1 MNILAILQSLTPK
14 QRNAVVAAYLGW
26 TLDAFDFFILI
37 FVLKDVIREFH
48 SDLSAVSFTVN
59 LTLAMRPVG
68 ALLFGLVADRIGRRP
83 TLMADILFY
92 SAVEFAC
99 GFAPSLAVLL
109 VLRALYGVAMGG
121 EWGVGASLTMETIPA
136 PARGIVSGILQA
148 GYPSGYLL
156 ASLVNWTLY
165 EHIGWRGMFMI
176 GALPALLVLYVRR
189 QVEESPIWLEREH
202 EHEHEGGAFRWNLIA
217 RQWKLFLYVIVLM
230 TAFNFF
236 SHGTQDLYPLFL
248 QRQHNLNPATVSM
261 IAVIYNVGAILG
273 GLTGGSLSEGIGRKR
288 AIISAALLVLPA
300 IPLWAFARSPAGLA
314 AGAFIVQFLVQSAWG
329 VVPVHLNELSP
340 RDVRGTFPGF
350 TYQLGNLFASGNL
363 YLQSLIVER
372 SGGNF
377 GLALASVAAIVAVS
391 LSIVTF
397 FGPEARGIAFGRAN
411 RPVRA

>member
-14 QRNAVVAAYLGW
+14 QRSAVVAAYLGW

-59 LTLAMRPVG
+59 LTLAMRPLG
-68 ALLFGLVADRIGRRP
+68 ALLFGLIADRIGRRP

-99 GFAPSLAVLL
+99 GFAPSLGVLL
-109 VLRALYGVAMGG
+109 VLRALYGIAMGG
-121 EWGVGASLTMETIPA
+121 DWGVGASLTMETIPA
-136 PARGIVSGILQA
+136 PARGIVSGVLQA

-189 QVEESPIWLEREH
+189 QVEESPIWLEH
-202 EHEHEGGAFRWNLIA
+202 EHQGGALRLGPIA
-217 RQWKLFLYVIVLM
+217 RQWRLFLYVILLM

-248 QRQHNLNPATVSM
+248 QRQHHFNPATVSM

-273 GLTGGSLSEGIGRKR
+273 GLTGGSLSERIGRKR

-300 IPLWAFARSPAGLA
+300 LPLWAFARSPLWLA

-340 RDVRGTFPGF
+340 GDVRGTFPGF

-377 GLALASVAAIVAVS
+377 SLALASVAAIVAVL
-391 LSIVTF
+391 LSIITY
-397 FGPEARGIAFGRAN
+397 FGPEARGVAFSLHRSQIAR
-411 RPVRA
+411 

>member
-14 QRNAVVAAYLGW
+14 QRSAVVAAYLGW

-48 SDLSAVSFTVN
+48 SDLGAVSFTVN
-59 LTLAMRPVG
+59 LTLAMRPLG

-99 GFAPSLAVLL
+99 GFAPSLAILL
-109 VLRALYGVAMGG
+109 VLRALYGIAMGG
-121 EWGVGASLTMETIPA
+121 EWGVGAALTMETIPA

-165 EHIGWRGMFMI
+165 ERIGWRGMFMV

-189 QVEESPIWLEREH
+189 QVEESPVWLEREH
-202 EHEHEGGAFRWNLIA
+202 QGGAFRWGPIA
-217 RQWKLFLYVIVLM
+217 RQWRLFLYVILLM

-248 QRQHNLNPATVSM
+248 QRQHNFNPGTVSM

-273 GLTGGSLSEGIGRKR
+273 GLTGGGLSERIGRKR

-300 IPLWAFARSPAGLA
+300 LPLWAFARSPAWLA

-340 RDVRGTFPGF
+340 GDVRGTFPGF

-363 YLQSLIVER
+363 YIQSLIVER

-377 GLALASVAAIVAVS
+377 SLALVSVAAIVAVL
-391 LSIVTF
+391 LSIITF
-397 FGPEARGIAFGRAN
+397 FGPEARGVAFNRAA
-411 RPVRA
+411 RAVRT